1 MLLFCQILIKLDNS
15 NCKLTR
21 YFINIIL
28 HSIHKPQISILK
40 SPLELCSLAT
50 GGTQETSNLNPQ
62 TSNPFEDFADQGIDG
77 VLVFGVHLRG
87 VAVGDDHATG
97 HGAVAE

>member
-28 HSIHKPQISILK
+28 HSIHKPQISNLK
-40 SPLELCSLAT
+40 S
-50 GGTQETSNLNPQ
+50 QTSNLKPP
-62 TSNPFEDFADQGIDG
+62 TSNPFEYFADEGVDG

-87 VAVGDDHATG
+87 VTVGDDHATG
-97 HGAVAE
+97 HGAMTKDGGETGYG

>member
-28 HSIHKPQISILK
+28 HSIHKPQISIL
-40 SPLELCSLAT
+40 
-50 GGTQETSNLNPQ
+50 NPQ
-62 TSNPFEDFADQGIDG
+62 TSILKPQISNLQPQILSRTLLMRVSMEF
-77 VLVFGVHLRG
+77 LYSVFISV
-87 VAVGDDHATG
+87 V
-97 HGAVAE
+97 

>member
-28 HSIHKPQISILK
+28 HSIHKK
-40 SPLELCSLAT
+40 S
-50 GGTQETSNLNPQ
+50 QTSNLKPQSSNLKSQ
-62 TSNPFEDFADQGIDG
+62 TSNLKPQILSSTLLMRVSMEF
-77 VLVFGVHLRG
+77 LYSVFISV
-87 VAVGDDHATG
+87 V
-97 HGAVAE
+97 

>member
-40 SPLELCSLAT
+40 SQTSILKP
-50 GGTQETSNLNPQ
+50 QISNLK
-62 TSNPFEDFADQGIDG
+62 SFL
-77 VLVFGVHLRG
+77 VLC
-87 VAVGDDHATG
+87 
-97 HGAVAE
+97 